1 MADED
6 RSITGVVELVKTYAI
21 QQTIDPIKGAGQWI
35 GYAAAGALLL
45 GAGLSLLL
53 LGLLRLIQTEWT
65 WAATGSWSWI
75 SYLVV
80 LLVGAG
86 VIAIAVWR
94 ISATPSGAG
103 TDSASKEGS

>member
-6 RSITGVVELVKTYAI
+6 RSITGVVELVKTYAL
-21 QQTIDPIKGAGQWI
+21 QQTIDPIKGAGRWI

-94 ISATPSGAG
+94 ISATPSRSG
-103 TDSASKEGS
+103 TDSASKEGT